1 MDYIILS
8 LTILA
13 IGIIGLVTKHDLIK
27 MLISIEMMTAAATM
41 NFVVFGSLMENSL
54 GQPFMMLALSV
65 DACVT
70 AVALALAIVR
80 GQVGV
85 DQAVYNTVRKAALDG
100 IPPLRL
106 QVLGTL
112 WNLYVNNGGNWSR
125 TREIADRTRASYQ
138 TVKLELENLYLLNL
152 VMKKT
157 ENRTQT
163 AAQVWMPSRQM
174 WEWVVTGDILASYA
188 NYTMRVYG

>member
-70 AVALALAIVR
+70 AVALALAITIYKKLNIR
-80 GQVGV
+80 
-85 DQAVYNTVRKAALDG
+85 DIRELSESQAKET
-100 IPPLRL
+100 
-106 QVLGTL
+106 Q
-112 WNLYVNNGGNWSR
+112 
-125 TREIADRTRASYQ
+125 Q
-138 TVKLELENLYLLNL
+138 TEQSEKEE
-152 VMKKT
+152 
-157 ENRTQT
+157 
-163 AAQVWMPSRQM
+163 A
-174 WEWVVTGDILASYA
+174 
-188 NYTMRVYG
+188 